1 MNNEPI
7 MINPNVVINQTTPFK
22 TTNTIVVYI
31 MITIALMLI
40 SVGTTIKLM
49 DKPKIE
55 KIETTSI
62 YLDGYKYRIE
72 EPIKASVENNTLM
85 LFNKELNCR
94 TLVSPIDKT
103 LDYYKNNLNV
113 LKKYYI
119 DKKYQVKTPITK
131 YINGVEYLTM
141 EMDKDAVTYLL
152 AITKDYITL
161 TEVSS
166 NIVDYKVLE
175 DLSEVIKKS
184 SKNKISKRLIPS
196 EDRLINTKK
205 VLIK

>member
-72 EPIKASVENNTLM
+72 EY
-85 LFNKELNCR
+85 FN
-94 TLVSPIDKT
+94 
-103 LDYYKNNLNV
+103 
-113 LKKYYI
+113 
-119 DKKYQVKTPITK
+119 
-131 YINGVEYLTM
+131 
-141 EMDKDAVTYLL
+141 
-152 AITKDYITL
+152 AI
-161 TEVSS
+161 
-166 NIVDYKVLE
+166 
-175 DLSEVIKKS
+175 
-184 SKNKISKRLIPS
+184 
-196 EDRLINTKK
+196 
-205 VLIK
+205 